1 MSRTNALA
9 GAASVVGIGHTDWPE
24 DYARVRRGE
33 KPFDSYGYGAV
44 ALKRA
49 LDDAGLK
56 ASDVDGLIVGHMA
69 YERAGELYGISP
81 RWGGT
86 GGAVEAVVQATM
98 AIATGMAEVVALVY
112 GNDQRSAKV
121 QYGGPQA
128 MGGEFALSY
137 VYHAPWGLTSQGALY
152 ALMQRRYMELT
163 GASSAD
169 LGQVAVAERAWAVG
183 NPAAVMKKPIT
194 LDDYLGAEFIA
205 EPLRLYD
212 YCMINDGGVALIIAE
227 AGRAKRI
234 AGGRAVPI
242 RAVGRAD
249 MNEDA
254 TSLKPR
260 LIDFYRPGQG
270 LCAEQ
275 VYAMAGLG
283 PTDIDGVL
291 IYDSFSCHIP
301 FALEGFGFCGIGEAG
316 RFIRETGIGPGGRL
330 PVNSHGGHL
339 SECYMQGWGH
349 QLEAV
354 RRVRGEAAGPQYER
368 CRHVQYISDVGGN
381 VFSIIYGGT

>member
-1 MSRTNALA
+1 
-9 GAASVVGIGHTDWPE
+9 
-24 DYARVRRGE
+24 
-33 KPFDSYGYGAV
+33 
-44 ALKRA
+44 
-49 LDDAGLK
+49 
-56 ASDVDGLIVGHMA
+56 
-69 YERAGELYGISP
+69 
-81 RWGGT
+81 
-86 GGAVEAVVQATM
+86 
-98 AIATGMAEVVALVY
+98 
-112 GNDQRSAKV
+112 
-121 QYGGPQA
+121 
-128 MGGEFALSY
+128 
-137 VYHAPWGLTSQGALY
+137 
-152 ALMQRRYMELT
+152 
-163 GASSAD
+163 
-169 LGQVAVAERAWAVG
+169 VG

-316 RFIRETGIGPGGRL
+316 RLIRETGIGPGGRL

-339 SECYMQGWGH
+339 SESYMQGWGH